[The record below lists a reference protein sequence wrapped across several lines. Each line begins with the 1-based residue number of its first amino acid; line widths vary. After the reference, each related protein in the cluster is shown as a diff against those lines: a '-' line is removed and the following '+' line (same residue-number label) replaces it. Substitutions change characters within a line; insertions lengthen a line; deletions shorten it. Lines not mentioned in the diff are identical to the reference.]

1 MKYNSIRYEDEN
13 FRIRVSADSESY
25 IDNVNDFSKVFH
37 EDIEIK
43 CFVGGSST
51 LHIGTQSVVTE
62 PGDVVFINPYEFH
75 STVNYAEKKGRYH
88 LLMIGLDFFEGL
100 GDGFIDLRYLFTKE
114 KVKIQT
120 LIRNSDRLCRIICDI
135 MKEVTEKR
143 GEYKTLVR
151 ALMLELFVIL
161 LRDFRDSTPAELP
174 GDKSIRHYEML
185 YPAIHL
191 IRQDC
196 SKDYS
201 IDELSALCGVSKS
214 HFCRIFKR
222 ATTMRLLSTR
232 TFTDCRLQTH
242 LYAQPAKAFRKLLFS
257 VDLVMRRIFQDV
269 IKTGSDVLRVQKEQ
283 YCPNESQCSA
293 LIFFFCCI
301 KMLLRRKG
309 LCYEQ
314 Y

>member
-75 STVNYAEKKGRYH
+75 STVNYAEEKGRYH

-120 LIRNSDRLCRIICDI
+120 IIRNSDRLCRIICDI

-222 ATTMRLLSTR
+222 ATTMSVVEYKNLY
-232 TFTDCRLQTH
+232 RLQI
-242 LYAQPAKAFRKLLFS
+242 A
-257 VDLVMRRIFQDV
+257 D
-269 IKTGSDVLRVQKEQ
+269 
-283 YCPNESQCSA
+283 A
-293 LIFFFCCI
+293 LIRTTSKSISEIAFQCGFGDAAYFS
-301 KMLLRRKG
+301 R
-309 LCYEQ
+309 CYKNRFGCSPSAKRAILSK
-314 Y
+314 